1 MRSAPLVHLGRSVV
15 GLVACSRESPSFFLF
30 LPTQMSEAALEQTEW
45 VQCEQ
50 CVKWRALPS
59 SVKADALSD
68 QWVCELATWCTLT
81 CSMGEKAYT
90 KLMAKAKPKKS
101 SAKGVKRKRSPSVA
115 TARGDGGAGAKG
127 GAVTAAPSPAAAGAA
142 VKLKSAKRAKKPKK
156 PKKPKKEASAA
167 EAKTSSKASK
177 PKANAKVEVQWV
189 QCDSCAAWRIV
200 PPSIDANEL
209 PDRWHCEMNTWD
221 SKRAS
226 CSAAEEV
233 APVAAEEHG
242 SGASAGASRNSSA
255 ASGSGGSGDGA
266 SESSRGHWTDL
277 RASHYKSGAHR
288 RSNDKPKCGL
298 GLVMARIF
306 TASSVYQATIHSG
319 IKKREKESR
328 ALAERILPSQPELE
342 WRIALE
348 APKATS
354 GDGAGKNVYLAACSA
369 LATAR
374 RVESAKEAHRQIIA
388 RMLARQPMTHKQL
401 QAACYRNLKHDTSV
415 RLEELL
421 QQGRIEVVP
430 SSVEDD
436 VGLPFYRTTKHS
448 AESVGSVYTA
458 IPLKAFK
465 PWNRRG

>member
-1 MRSAPLVHLGRSVV
+1 MP
-15 GLVACSRESPSFFLF
+15 
-30 LPTQMSEAALEQTEW
+30 EAALEQTEW

-50 CVKWRALPS
+50 CVEWRALPS

-81 CSMGEKAYT
+81 CSVDEKAYT
-90 KLMAKAKPKKS
+90 KLMKKSKPKKS
-101 SAKGVKRKRSPSVA
+101 SAKGVKRKRSPTVA
-115 TARGDGGAGAKG
+115 TARKAAPGIGDGGAGAKG
-127 GAVTAAPSPAAAGAA
+127 GAETAAPTPAA
-142 VKLKSAKRAKKPKK
+142 VKSAKRAKKPKK
-156 PKKPKKEASAA
+156 PKKPKKEASSA
-167 EAKTSSKASK
+167 EAKTSSKSSK
-177 PKANAKVEVQWV
+177 PNANAKVEVQWV

-200 PPSIDANEL
+200 PPSIDANKL

-221 SKRAS
+221 PKRAS

-233 APVAAEEHG
+233 APVAAEERANT
-242 SGASAGASRNSSA
+242 GANRNSSA
-255 ASGSGGSGDGA
+255 ASGSGGSGDGT

-277 RASHYKSGAHR
+277 RSSHYKSGAHR

-306 TASSVYQATIHSG
+306 TASSVYQATIHG
-319 IKKREKESR
+319 GAKKREKESR

-342 WRIALE
+342 WRIALD
-348 APKATS
+348 APSEGKSTS
-354 GDGAGKNVYLAACSA
+354 GGGKGKDVYLAACGA

-374 RVESAKEAHRQIIA
+374 RIESAKEARRQTIA

-401 QAACYRNLKHDTSV
+401 QAACYRNPKHDTSV

-421 QQGRIEVVP
+421 QQGRVEVVP

-465 PWNRRG
+465 PWNRRGSGDC